1 MNRRPV
7 SGRWC
12 LAGVGAVLP
21 VFVEA
26 TCGGVIVDADGNS
39 FIDFGSGTPVTKVGD
54 SAADLER
61 AASQLRRSPV

>member
-1 MNRRPV
+1 M
-7 SGRWC
+7 
-12 LAGVGAVLP
+12 AGIGAVLP

-26 TCGGVIVDADGNS
+26 AGGGVIVDADGNS

-61 AASQLRRSPV
+61 AAAQLRRSAV